1 MSSDPTFTGNRL
13 TVGDRSWVVPCPVR
27 DARRIRGCIV
37 VIYDY
42 MSGPKHA
49 VFHNV
54 EAFDDAG
61 RKLWTAENPGTSA
74 ADAYVEF
81 ISVEPLIIWNYACLA
96 CTIDPATGKL
106 VRADFTK

>member
-1 MSSDPTFTGNRL
+1 MSSDRTFTGNRL
-13 TVGDRSWVVPCPVR
+13 TVGDRSWVVPYPVR
-27 DARRIRGCIV
+27 DARRIRDCIV

-42 MSGPKHA
+42 ISGPKHA
-49 VFHNV
+49 AFHNV

-81 ISVEPLIIWNYACLA
+81 ISAEPLIIGNFAGYR

-106 VRADFTK
+106 LKAHFTK